1 MKTISVLLPCY
12 NEVDNV
18 GPISEAIINEFKNSL
33 PCYDYE
39 IIFIDN
45 FSTDGTRQVIERLC
59 KYNSKIKAIFNAKNF
74 IPPFMGSVKQL
85 EIVLL
90 LCVQIFRIL

>member
-33 PCYDYE
+33 SSYDYE

-45 FSTDGTRQVIERLC
+45 FSTDGTRQVIEHLC
-59 KYNSKIKAIFNAKNF
+59 KNNSKIKAIFNAKNF
-74 IPPFMGSVKQL
+74 G
-85 EIVLL
+85 
-90 LCVQIFRIL
+90 

>member
-59 KYNSKIKAIFNAKNF
+59 KYNSKIKAISNT
-74 IPPFMGSVKQL
+74 
-85 EIVLL
+85 
-90 LCVQIFRIL
+90 

>member
-45 FSTDGTRQVIERLC
+45 FSTDGTRQVIERLWALSNNWRLYYCYVFRFSGSC
-59 KYNSKIKAIFNAKNF
+59 KSYSTIY
-74 IPPFMGSVKQL
+74 S
-85 EIVLL
+85 
-90 LCVQIFRIL
+90 